1 MTAVSPTTSLSTL
14 DRSSAGSAAAVDF
27 IFPCPLRSIAMSL
40 AKSAYLADFTGNN
53 Q

>member
-1 MTAVSPTTSLSTL
+1 MRKMTLGRIVITEHVLG
-14 DRSSAGSAAAVDF
+14 DAGAPGVDF

-40 AKSAYLADFTGNN
+40 AKSAYLAGFTGNN